1 MLPLVVGSLPMVSD
15 TSVDHEGKWNPD
27 QLKESSFEVAAA
39 TMKTSG
45 HRRSFSYLLGVCLAV
60 MLAQP
65 IAAWTAEVTESNVG
79 NVSFAVCDIDLH
91 KDKLAMHWRSANG
104 LVYGSLK
111 ALDASLR
118 RQGKKLV
125 CGTNGGIFDETQKPL
140 GLYIEN
146 GTLLRRPNL
155 RRNAYGN
162 FYLQPNGVFVLY
174 PDHAEIVTTDEYQ
187 AKPDAEKHLVV
198 FANQSGPI
206 LIRNGELNPLFTPGS
221 TNTTTRNAVCMRS
234 PTRIMLVTAQDPVSF
249 HDFARVLKDRFGCQS
264 ALYLDGTI
272 STFYPS
278 QRFEFEH
285 ALGVLFAVT
294 TP

>member
-1 MLPLVVGSLPMVSD
+1 M
-15 TSVDHEGKWNPD
+15 N
-27 QLKESSFEVAAA
+27 
-39 TMKTSG
+39 TSG
-45 HRRSFSYLLGVCLAV
+45 SRGPFSYLLCACLAAV
-60 MLAQP
+60 LKLP
-65 IAAWTAEVTESNVG
+65 IAAWAADVTESNVG
-79 NVSFAVCDIDLH
+79 DVIFAVCDIDLH
-91 KDKLAMHWRSANG
+91 KDRLAMHWRSDTG
-104 LVYGSLK
+104 QVYGSLG
-111 ALDASLR
+111 ALAAALR
-118 RQGKKLV
+118 KQGKMLV
-125 CGTNGGIFDETQKPL
+125 CGTNGGIFDEAQRPL

-146 GTLLRRPNL
+146 GRLLRRPNL

-174 PDHAEIVTTDEYQ
+174 AEHAEIVTTAEYQ

-221 TNTTTRNAVCMRS
+221 TNTTTRNAVCVRS
-234 PTRIMLVTAQDPVSF
+234 STRIMLVTAQDPVSF

-272 STFYPS
+272 SKFYPS
-278 QRFEFEH
+278 RRFTFERP
-285 ALGVLFAVT
+285 LGVLFAVT